1 MINDKN
7 LDSIK
12 LLKQTTI
19 ALTNTLIEQQITIPY
34 KLDLILDGGAF
45 NGIYEYGILLYI
57 KELEYKNKLKVN
69 KISGC
74 SIGALMGLIYLI
86 DILYEDENV
95 KLFELILKSFRNNL
109 MLNEIPNII
118 NHIVNTYVT
127 DIKTINSKLYITY
140 YDIMTIKQVVVKKY
154 RNKEHL
160 IEILTRSMFVPY
172 LIDGSL
178 QYKQKY
184 CDGCSPYLFK
194 KSKRKKLFIS
204 SITCFK
210 IKNVICIKDINNIH
224 SRAMAGI
231 IDINHFFINGKSEMC
246 SYTNN
251 WTIFDH
257 MILRFRDLMYVHILQ
272 IFKLYTFIKE
282 NIPNDIKANK
292 CIKDIVAIVLIIY
305 QEITRRFLI

>member
-1 MINDKN
+1 MINDN
-7 LDSIK
+7 NSNSIK
-12 LLKQTTI
+12 LLKQTVET
-19 ALTNTLIEQQITIPY
+19 LTDYLIEQQITIPNI
-34 KLDLILDGGAF
+34 LDLILDGGAF

-74 SIGALMGLIYLI
+74 SVGALMGLIYLI
-86 DILYEDENV
+86 DTLCKEDNI
-95 KLFELILKSFRNNL
+95 KLFETILKSFRNNL

-127 DIKTINSKLYITY
+127 DITTINSKLYITY
-140 YDIMTIKQVVVKKY
+140 YDIISLKQVVVKKY
-154 RNKEHL
+154 RDKEHL
-160 IEILTRSMFVPY
+160 IEILTRSMFVPF

-194 KSKRKKLFIS
+194 KSKRKNLFIS

-210 IKNVICIKDINNIH
+210 IKNVIYIKDINNIH
-224 SRAMAGI
+224 PRAMAGI
-231 IDINHFFINGKSEMC
+231 MDINHFFINGKSEMC
-246 SYTNN
+246 SYINN
-251 WTIFDH
+251 WTILDH
-257 MILRFRDLMYVHILQ
+257 LILRCRDIIYIHILQ

-292 CIKDIVAIVLIIY
+292 TIKDIVAIILIIHN
-305 QEITRRFLI
+305 EMTRRFFI